1 MALLRTVCGDALQQG
16 GRHYDLHNLYGWSQV
31 ALSLS
36 SFYLLYAQSEP
47 TLEGVRSAL
56 GTRGLILS
64 RWEVSQLFLKP
75 GSGRPSWGQGDGLL
89 TGWETTGASGATS
102 TIP

>member
-1 MALLRTVCGDALQQG
+1 MLTGVAWRTVGTGLPIKRMPLATRYQIGERRLIHDSRILLRTVCGDALQQG

-31 ALSLS
+31 ALRIS

-64 RWEVSQLFLKP
+64 RWEVS
-75 GSGRPSWGQGDGLL
+75 
-89 TGWETTGASGATS
+89 
-102 TIP
+102 